1 MTIPLH
7 KSHNALKVCITHEYG
22 LLHNR
27 VFDRLDCETGHGAMI
42 NTNLDAAIKRL
53 RAPLYFSIVIFLL
66 VGAFGGLLLF
76 NQVWVLGSASLIGST
91 IFAIALYNQFN
102 DGIEDLTLAQRH
114 ALEIEINY
122 WRYGRM
128 LANSDEEFCSLGFPV
143 QYRGVWIEGIKGE
156 NHNGIESFEIRAVI
170 KPDTESVPIDYLP
183 YKINEADSF
192 DKAKQL
198 IDEMY
203 ESNELVEYKGKIMY

>member
-1 MTIPLH
+1 
-7 KSHNALKVCITHEYG
+7 
-22 LLHNR
+22 
-27 VFDRLDCETGHGAMI
+27 MI